1 MYYTKLRRTA
11 RATRHT
17 VRRSYYV
24 KAARSARRAVK
35 IAARGGF

>member
-17 VRRSYYV
+17 IRRSDYL
-24 KAARSARRAVK
+24 KASRAERRAVK
-35 IAARGGF
+35 IATRGGF